1 MLAALCGSI
10 WQSHL
15 MIKPA
20 GLRKRFLA
28 ALLLSQMTK
37 KCRNKS
43 RRWVGMEV
51 LKSYQDLT
59 KRTMPSQEPEEHTAV
74 ITGAQP
80 WDFKS
85 KVTISLPGQQAIC
98 RISIPSTSAQR
109 RMLSTASRWG
119 TTTKE
124 QWCELSLQVV
134 SNSSWWRF
142 LPWQTWQDIN
152 RLLIQIGI
160 FYYFFLH
167 FVAALIFWN
176 GNNFSGSANSR
187 TKNCTHPRSRGK
199 QIKNKILLISQ
210 TLKANLLLPI
220 SKQCVVTSGVSLEY
234 HACWEK

>member
-43 RRWVGMEV
+43 RGWVGMEV

-124 QWCELSLQVV
+124 QWMWAV
-134 SNSSWWRF
+134 SPGCKQQFMVKIFTLANITRYKSSSHPDRNF
-142 LPWQTWQDIN
+142 LLFFSSFCCCFD
-152 RLLIQIGI
+152 LLK
-160 FYYFFLH
+160 
-167 FVAALIFWN
+167 W
-176 GNNFSGSANSR
+176 
-187 TKNCTHPRSRGK
+187 
-199 QIKNKILLISQ
+199 
-210 TLKANLLLPI
+210 
-220 SKQCVVTSGVSLEY
+220 
-234 HACWEK
+234 